1 MGIVRQLCLATAL
14 AAIGPVVAG
23 TPVIAQEMKAEVLH
37 WWTSAGESASIK
49 VFADEFTKEGG
60 TWVDTAIAG
69 GNNARTAGINRIA
82 GGNPPTVMQFNT
94 GKQFDELVANGLLRP
109 IDDVATAGHWKD
121 VLPGTIIKAIT
132 RDGQIYAVPVNIHG
146 QNWLWYNTKIFA
158 DAGVAPPDDFDE
170 LIAAAPKLR
179 EKGVIPLGQ
188 SGVPNYERI
197 LFDAVFLSK
206 AGGKIFQSVYGDVNV
221 DAAAGPEFRAAADTF
236 AKLRDLTDPGSPG
249 RNWND
254 TTGLVITGKAAT
266 QVVGDW
272 AKGEFIAAGMTPGKE
287 YGCNVLPGGFVIG
300 GDVFVLPKMSDAAA
314 TAAQTKMAELVM
326 SPAMQIA
333 FSTKKGSVPVRT
345 DVDVSGM
352 DLCAQKGMAQ
362 LQDPA
367 MQVPSINLLSS
378 PDLVGATTDVITQF
392 WNSKDMS
399 TDAFIQKFV
408 GAMKAAS

>member
-1 MGIVRQLCLATAL
+1 MRIVGQLCLATAL
-14 AAIGPVVAG
+14 VAVGPAIAATSA
-23 TPVIAQEMKAEVLH
+23 IAQELKAEVLH

-69 GNNARTAGINRIA
+69 GTNARTAGINRIA

-94 GKQFDELVANGLLRP
+94 GRQFDELVANGLLRSV
-109 IDDVATAGHWKD
+109 DDVAQAERWTD
-121 VLPGTIIKAIT
+121 VLPPTIVQAIT

-146 QNWLWYNTKIFA
+146 QNWLWYNTKVFE
-158 DAGVAPPDDFDE
+158 DAGVAPPDDFDD

-197 LFDAVFLSK
+197 LFDAVLLSK
-206 AGGKIFQSVYGDVNV
+206 AGSEIFQKIYGDVDV
-221 DAAAGPEFRAAADTF
+221 DAVSDDKFRAAVDTF
-236 AKLRDLTDPGSPG
+236 GKLRDLTDPGSPG

-254 TTGLVITGKAAT
+254 TTALVITGKAAT

-272 AKGEFIAAGMTPGKE
+272 AKGEFIAAGLTPGKE
-287 YGCNVLPGGFVIG
+287 YGCNVMPGGFLIG

-314 TAAQTKMAELVM
+314 TEAQTKMAELVM

-378 PDLVGATTDVITQF
+378 PDLVGATMDVITQF

-399 TDAFIQKFV
+399 TDDFVQKFV

>member
-1 MGIVRQLCLATAL
+1 MRIFRQLCLATAL
-14 AAIGPVVAG
+14 VAVGPALAV
-23 TPVIAQEMKAEVLH
+23 AQEMKAEVLH

-49 VFADEFTKEGG
+49 VFADEFTRQGG

-69 GNNARTAGINRIA
+69 GTNARTAGINRIA

-94 GKQFDELVANGLLRP
+94 GRQFDELVANGLLRP
-109 IDDVATAGHWKD
+109 LDDIATAGSWKN
-121 VLPGTIIKAIT
+121 VLPPTIVQAIS
-132 RDGQIYAVPVNIHG
+132 RDGHIYAIPVNIHG
-146 QNWLWYNTKIFA
+146 QNWLWYNTKAFQ
-158 DAGVAPPDDFDE
+158 DAGVAPPANFDD

-179 EKGVIPLGQ
+179 EKGIIPLGQ

-197 LFDAVFLSK
+197 LFDAVLLAK
-206 AGGKIFQSVYGDVNV
+206 AGSQIFQQVYGKVDVEPV
-221 DAAAGPEFRAAADTF
+221 SGDKFRAAVDTF
-236 AKLRDLTDPGSPG
+236 GKLRGLTDPGSPG

-287 YGCNVLPGGFVIG
+287 YGCAVLPGGFLIG
-300 GDVFVLPKMSDAAA
+300 GDVFVVPKINNAAA

-326 SPAMQIA
+326 SPPMQIA

-362 LQDPA
+362 LRDPG

-378 PDLVGATTDVITQF
+378 PDLVGATMDVITQF

-399 TDAFIQKFV
+399 TDDFVKKFV

>member
-14 AAIGPVVAG
+14 VAIGSAAAG
-23 TPVIAQEMKAEVLH
+23 MPAAADEMKAEVLH

-49 VFADEFTKEGG
+49 VFADEFTRQGG
-60 TWVDTAIAG
+60 TWIDTAIAG
-69 GNNARTAGINRIA
+69 GTNARTAGINRIA
-82 GGNPPTVMQFNT
+82 GGNPPTAMQFNT
-94 GKQFDELVANGLLRP
+94 GRQFEELVANGLLSSV
-109 IDDVATAGHWKD
+109 DDVAQAGHWKD
-121 VLPGTIIKAIT
+121 VLPPKIVDAIT
-132 RDGQIYAVPVNIHG
+132 RDGRLYAVPVNIHG
-146 QNWLWYNTKIFA
+146 QNWLWYNTKVFE
-158 DAGVAPPDDFDE
+158 DAGVAPPDDFDD

-197 LFDAVFLSK
+197 LFDAVLLSK
-206 AGGKIFQSVYGDVNV
+206 VGGKTFQEVYGDVNV
-221 DAAAGPEFRAAADTF
+221 DAVTGEGFRAAVDTF
-236 AKLRDLTDPGSPG
+236 GKLRDLTDPGSPG

-254 TTGLVITGKAAT
+254 TTAMVITGKAAT

-272 AKGEFIAAGMTPGKE
+272 AKGEFIAAGLTPGKE
-287 YGCNVLPGGFVIG
+287 YGCTVTPGGFLIG
-300 GDVFVLPKMSDAAA
+300 GDIFVLPKIDDPAAK
-314 TAAQTKMAELVM
+314 AAQVKMAELVM

-333 FSTKKGSVPVRT
+333 FNTKKGSVPVRT

-362 LQDPA
+362 LRDPA

-378 PDLVGATTDVITQF
+378 PDLVGATTDVVTQF

-399 TDAFIQKFV
+399 TDDFVQKFV

>member
-1 MGIVRQLCLATAL
+1 MRIFRQLCLATAL
-14 AAIGPVVAG
+14 VAVAPAMAAA
-23 TPVIAQEMKAEVLH
+23 EMKAEVLH

-49 VFADEFTKEGG
+49 VFADEFNREGG

-69 GNNARTAGINRIA
+69 GTNARTAGINRIA

-94 GKQFDELVANGLLRP
+94 GRQFDELVANGLLRP
-109 IDDVATAGHWKD
+109 LDDIATAGGWKN
-121 VLPGTIIKAIT
+121 VLPPTIVQAIS
-132 RDGQIYAVPVNIHG
+132 RDGHIYAIPVNIHG
-146 QNWLWYNTKIFA
+146 QNWLWYNTKAFQ
-158 DAGVAPPDDFDE
+158 DAGVAPPANFDD

-179 EKGVIPLGQ
+179 EKGIIPLGQ

-197 LFDAVFLSK
+197 LFDAVLLSK

-287 YGCNVLPGGFVIG
+287 YGCAVLPGGFLIG
-300 GDVFVLPKMSDAAA
+300 GDVFVVPKINDAAA

-326 SPAMQIA
+326 SPPMQIA

-362 LQDPA
+362 LRDPA

-378 PDLVGATTDVITQF
+378 PDLVGATMDVITQF
-392 WNSKDMS
+392 WNSKDMT
-399 TDAFIQKFV
+399 TDDFVKKFV